1 MVSETVSPIQKK
13 GGHRKAKLTGSC
25 ADAILQPHERH
36 ALVEKRSRAIYD
48 FMRQPSWS
56 KIKSQKMSV
65 ALTRFKDIVGPMMNR
80 EDIDRQAA
88 LHELS
93 GISESALRLSA
104 ILNTSRLSFQFIFNE
119 CGIKFSDQSH
129 RPLNASLPVRE
140 LQAHHWRLMCVVT
153 PGITYR
159 NDAGVSVDPRF
170 LAKANVL
177 LMQ

>member
-1 MVSETVSPIQKK
+1 
-13 GGHRKAKLTGSC
+13 
-25 ADAILQPHERH
+25 
-36 ALVEKRSRAIYD
+36 
-48 FMRQPSWS
+48 MRQPNWN
-56 KIKSQKMSV
+56 KCKSQKIHQ
-65 ALTRFKDIVGPMMNR
+65 AATRFKDIVGPMMNMD
-80 EDIDRQAA
+80 EMDHQNAH
-88 LHELS
+88 HELN
-93 GISESALRLSA
+93 GICEGALRLSA

-129 RPLNASLPVRE
+129 RALNSNMPARE